1 MNEQKQ
7 QQKLSA
13 EARKV
18 LAGFTALTENEKIQV
33 LNKSGIWYL
42 RHKGALVAPMLEAR
56 GILHALARL
65 SWICQRVFLLAF
77 GVERVGTAAFRFLQ
91 TGAHGSEHFLMLIFH
106 RGETKKNSSGF
117 RILESLGGFAIEL
130 RSIAFD
136 LFGHYENLIGVE
148 HDGHG
153 VSLV

>member
-18 LAGFTALTENEKIQV
+18 LAGFTALTDAEKIQV

-65 SWICQRVFLLAF
+65 SWICQRVFLLAQCRKLELNMQLLEA
-77 GVERVGTAAFRFLQ
+77 VSENTVQ
-91 TGAHGSEHFLMLIFH
+91 TEVVNPVVNVINSHTEKLEQLIA
-106 RGETKKNSSGF
+106 EAKKEVKNG
-117 RILESLGGFAIEL
+117 
-130 RSIAFD
+130 
-136 LFGHYENLIGVE
+136 
-148 HDGHG
+148 
-153 VSLV
+153 

>member
-1 MNEQKQ
+1 MYRKYETINRIIALLCENIFKEVMVMNEQKQ

-65 SWICQRVFLLAF
+65 SWICQRVFLLAQSRKLELNMQLLEA
-77 GVERVGTAAFRFLQ
+77 VSENTVQ
-91 TGAHGSEHFLMLIFH
+91 TEVVNPVVNVINSHIKKLEQLIA
-106 RGETKKNSSGF
+106 EAKKEVKNG
-117 RILESLGGFAIEL
+117 
-130 RSIAFD
+130 
-136 LFGHYENLIGVE
+136 
-148 HDGHG
+148 
-153 VSLV
+153 